1 MNNPLF
7 QALWFIVI
15 FCLSSVLIHESVRKR
30 EMAKLSSD
38 ISKLSSAPSKTKE
51 HTFDNFYLAVSC
63 FSISFLMTT
72 ALLQWYIN
80 CREIV
85 KLTRRMEIDAEKY
98 SRTPL
103 TKDWLDEIKDPSQET
118 V

>member
-1 MNNPLF
+1 
-7 QALWFIVI
+7 
-15 FCLSSVLIHESVRKR
+15 
-30 EMAKLSSD
+30 MAKLSSD
-38 ISKLSSAPSKTKE
+38 ISKQSSEMSKTKE

-72 ALLQWYIN
+72 ALLQLCMN

-85 KLTRRMEIDAEKY
+85 KLTRRMEIESEKY
-98 SRTPL
+98 NRTPL
-103 TKDWLDEIKDPSQET
+103 TKDWLDEIKDPAQEA